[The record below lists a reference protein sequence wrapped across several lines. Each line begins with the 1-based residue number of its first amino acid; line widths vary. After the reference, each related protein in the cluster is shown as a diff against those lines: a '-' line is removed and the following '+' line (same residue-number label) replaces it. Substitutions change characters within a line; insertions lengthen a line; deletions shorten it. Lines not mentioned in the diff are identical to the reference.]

1 MDRDFP
7 GGPVAKNPLC
17 EGEDSGLIP
26 GQGTKIPCAM
36 EQLSL
41 PATTTES
48 VCHIKD
54 PAGCNKDPVCSN

>member
-1 MDRDFP
+1 M
-7 GGPVAKNPLC
+7 AKNPLC

-26 GQGTKIPCAM
+26 GQGTKIPRAM